1 MPEGSSEQQQLRL
14 LQAALDHINQGF
26 TAFDGELRLVGR
38 NKHFF
43 DLLEFPEHLAEIG
56 THFSEFMRHNAERGE
71 YGDGDVEALVAE
83 RVEKARSFHPHYL
96 ERTRPN
102 GSVIAVKGDP
112 LPGGGFVTTYT
123 DITDQRQ
130 REEALEQAVAERT
143 SDLRHSEERLR
154 LITDAIPALIAY
166 IDTRPCYTFANRR
179 YASWFGLS
187 VAAMQD
193 RPVVEVLGESLFQEL
208 EPRIGRALNG
218 EEVTYEYRRKG
229 PSGAYADMRST
240 LLPDVDPAG
249 IVRGCFVL
257 SLDVTEQNQRE
268 AALRQSQKMEAIG
281 QLTGGVAHD
290 FNNLLTIILG
300 NLKDVKARA
309 DDDEDLVE
317 LVEPAIEAANR
328 GASLISRLLA
338 FARGGA
344 VDPRPIDVA
353 ATLND
358 LARLLR
364 RSLPNSIEI
373 VVQIKDAPRPTRVD
387 RSQLEN
393 ALLNL
398 ALNARD
404 AMNGSGRILYAV
416 GEERLEAER
425 AAELELQPGDYVR
438 IDVEDDGMGMSEVTR
453 QRAFEPFYTTKA
465 FGAGNGLGLSTV
477 YGFAR
482 HASGTVALRSQPGDG
497 CCITL
502 YLPCADAAAADDAPA
517 EAFEDLDEAPLAE
530 GQGELVLLVEDDAAV
545 RAVVRRQLI
554 DLGFSVLE
562 TEDAE
567 EALEMIRSVDEIRYL
582 VSDIIMPGEMNGIA
596 LARQAKSIT
605 PTIKVGLISGFAQ
618 GQDREALAG
627 CPFPVL
633 PKPFATEAL
642 AGLIGRSA

>member
-1 MPEGSSEQQQLRL
+1 MPESSSERAQLRL

-38 NKHFF
+38 NKRFF
-43 DLLEFPEHLAEIG
+43 ELLEFPEHLAEIG

-71 YGDGDVEALVAE
+71 YGEGDIETLVSE
-83 RVEKARSFHPHYL
+83 RVEIARSFRPHYL
-96 ERTRPN
+96 ERVRPN
-102 GSVIAVKGDP
+102 GDVIAVKGDP

-130 REEALEQAVAERT
+130 REDALERAVAERT
-143 SDLRHSEERLR
+143 SALRESEERLR

-179 YASWFGLS
+179 YASWFGLT
-187 VAAMQD
+187 VASMQD
-193 RPVVEVLGESLFQEL
+193 RPVVEVLGEGLFQEL
-208 EPRIGRALNG
+208 EPKIQRALGG

-240 LLPDVDPAG
+240 LLPDVDASG
-249 IVRGCFVL
+249 EVRGCFVL

-300 NLKDVKARA
+300 NLKDVKVRTE
-309 DDDEDLVE
+309 DDEDLAE
-317 LVEPAIEAANR
+317 LLEPAIEAANR
-328 GASLISRLLA
+328 GASLIGRLLA

-358 LARLLR
+358 LTRLLR
-364 RSLPNSIEI
+364 RSLPSSIEI
-373 VVQIKDAPRPTRVD
+373 VVQIKDAPPPTRVD

-416 GEERLEAER
+416 GEERLDGDR
-425 AAELELQPGDYVR
+425 AAELDVRPGDYVR

-482 HASGTVALRSQPGDG
+482 HASGTVALRSQSGEG
-497 CCITL
+497 CCISL
-502 YLPCADAAAADDAPA
+502 YLPAVDAVESEASLEEASDDA
-517 EAFEDLDEAPLAE
+517 EATPLAN
-530 GQGELVLLVEDDAAV
+530 GQGELVLLVEDDSAV

-562 TEDAE
+562 AEDAE
-567 EALEMIRSVDEIRYL
+567 EALEMVRSVGEIRYL
-582 VSDIIMPGEMNGIA
+582 VSDIVMPGHMNGIA
-596 LARQAKSIT
+596 LAKQAKSIT
-605 PTIKVGLISGFAQ
+605 PAIKVGLISGFAQ
-618 GQDREALAG
+618 GQDTETLAG

>member
-1 MPEGSSEQQQLRL
+1 MPESSSERAQLRL

-38 NKHFF
+38 NKRFF
-43 DLLEFPEHLAEIG
+43 ELLEFPEHLAEIG

-71 YGDGDVEALVAE
+71 YGEGDVETLVAE
-83 RVEKARSFHPHYL
+83 RVETARRFRPHYL
-96 ERTRPN
+96 ERVRPN
-102 GSVIAVKGDP
+102 GDVIAVKGDP

-130 REEALEQAVAERT
+130 REDALERAVAERT
-143 SDLRHSEERLR
+143 SALRESEERLR

-179 YASWFGLS
+179 YASWFGLT
-187 VAAMQD
+187 VASMQD

-208 EPRIGRALNG
+208 EPRIQRALGG

-240 LLPDVDPAG
+240 LLPDVDASG
-249 IVRGCFVL
+249 EVRGCFVL

-300 NLKDVKARA
+300 NLKDVKARTE
-309 DDDEDLVE
+309 DDEDLAE
-317 LVEPAIEAANR
+317 LLEPAIEAANR
-328 GASLISRLLA
+328 GASLIGRLLA
-338 FARGGA
+338 FARGAA

-353 ATLND
+353 GTLND

-364 RSLPNSIEI
+364 RSLPSSIEI
-373 VVQIKDAPRPTRVD
+373 VVQIKDAPPPTRVD

-416 GEERLEAER
+416 GEERLDGDR
-425 AAELELQPGDYVR
+425 AAELDVRPGDYVR

-482 HASGTVALRSQPGDG
+482 HASGTVALRSQSGEG
-497 CCITL
+497 CCISL
-502 YLPCADAAAADDAPA
+502 YLPAVDAVESEASLEEASDDA
-517 EAFEDLDEAPLAE
+517 EAMPLAN
-530 GQGELVLLVEDDAAV
+530 GQGELVLLVEDDSAV

-562 TEDAE
+562 AEDGE
-567 EALEMIRSVDEIRYL
+567 EALEMVRSVGEIRYL
-582 VSDIIMPGEMNGIA
+582 VSDIVMPGHMNGIA
-596 LARQAKSIT
+596 LAKQAKSIT
-605 PTIKVGLISGFAQ
+605 PAIKVGLISGFAQ
-618 GQDREALAG
+618 GQDTEALAG

>member
-1 MPEGSSEQQQLRL
+1 MPESSSERAQLRL

-38 NKHFF
+38 NKRFF
-43 DLLEFPEHLAEIG
+43 ELLEFPEHLAEIG

-71 YGDGDVEALVAE
+71 YGEGDIETLVSE
-83 RVEKARSFHPHYL
+83 RVAVARSFRPHYL
-96 ERTRPN
+96 ERVRPN
-102 GSVIAVKGDP
+102 GDVIAVKGDP

-130 REEALEQAVAERT
+130 REDALERAVAERT
-143 SDLRHSEERLR
+143 SALRESEERLR

-166 IDTRPCYTFANRR
+166 IDARPCYTFANRR
-179 YASWFGLS
+179 YASWFGLT
-187 VAAMQD
+187 VASMQD

-208 EPRIGRALNG
+208 EPKIQRALGG

-240 LLPDVDPAG
+240 LLPDVDASG
-249 IVRGCFVL
+249 EVRGCFVL
-257 SLDVTEQNQRE
+257 SLDVTEQNQRQ
-268 AALRQSQKMEAIG
+268 AALRQSQKMEAVG

-300 NLKDVKARA
+300 NLKDAKVRTE
-309 DDDEDLVE
+309 DDEDLAE
-317 LVEPAIEAANR
+317 LLDPAIEAANR
-328 GASLISRLLA
+328 GASLIGRLLA

-353 ATLND
+353 GTLND
-358 LARLLR
+358 LTRLLR
-364 RSLPNSIEI
+364 RSLPSSIEI
-373 VVQIKDAPRPTRVD
+373 VVQIKDAPPPTRVD

-416 GEERLEAER
+416 GEERLDGDR
-425 AAELELQPGDYVR
+425 AAELDVRPGDYVR

-482 HASGTVALRSQPGDG
+482 HASGTVALRSQSGEG
-497 CCITL
+497 CCISL
-502 YLPCADAAAADDAPA
+502 YLPAVDAVESEASLEEASDDA
-517 EAFEDLDEAPLAE
+517 EAAPLAN
-530 GQGELVLLVEDDAAV
+530 GQGELVLLVEDDSAV

-562 TEDAE
+562 AEDGE
-567 EALEMIRSVDEIRYL
+567 EALEMVRSVGEIRYL
-582 VSDIIMPGEMNGIA
+582 VSDIVMPGHMNGIA
-596 LARQAKSIT
+596 LAKQAKSIT
-605 PTIKVGLISGFAQ
+605 PAIKVGLISGFAQ
-618 GQDREALAG
+618 GQDTEALAG